1 VHVLPLAL
9 RKLRKT
15 PEWRISPM
23 AKKPKLMVVVNPV
36 RTGISPPR
44 KLGEHGTALWTA
56 VNAEYNISDS
66 GGIQLLYQACAAAQ
80 RAEDLAAIIAEDG
93 EVIHTKNGMKAHPCL
108 KDELAAR
115 SFVVRTLS
123 RLGITTENVKPVG
136 RPSQGFGWQGDR

>member
-23 AKKPKLMVVVNPV
+23 AKKPKLMVVENPV

-44 KLGEHGTALWTA
+44 KQGEHGTALWTA